1 MVVFGSSQI
10 QIESEKTQTIFN
22 FDNVFDSTST
32 QSEVYSEVTSLIQ
45 SFLDGYDVNIFAYGQ
60 TGSGKTYTMGTDMSK
75 QTSLDH

>member
-1 MVVFGSSQI
+1 MVVFGSSQV